1 MQTSLI
7 DTCKKTIVCLAI
19 STMAG
24 IGMNAC
30 KSTEKK
36 VDDTTYKDVPF
47 WQEYHEAYP
56 ISSNAEENDVR
67 SITVDKAQNVW
78 AATASG
84 VFMKKANESGWTAMQ
99 DEVDKG
105 PAFAVEVDTEGNV
118 WLGTWNG
125 IYRYQNSQL
134 EKIAGATAPVSAI
147 CVAKEGVYALG
158 PHGIWLFDG
167 KVFNKPQAGKEGYHQ
182 LPRSIRDVISD
193 NQGGL
198 WIASDV
204 GLYHTSANETKF
216 FRNRDKVSSGYI
228 KGIALDSNQNL
239 WAGGLGGVSIIQ
251 NDVKL
256 KEITTQQG
264 LPSVFVTCIDNAPDG
279 TLWVGTEQGLV
290 RYKPHGSNADSTYSM
305 LFSRR
310 WLLDDHVKDIA
321 FDANGNAWVATPKGI
336 SSIKKRQMTLAQKN
350 DYFMDVLM
358 KRHIR
363 EPWIAGQC
371 HLRIPGDT
379 TSWQPEDDDNDGEYT
394 GNYLAMEA
402 FRYAAT
408 KNPEAKENARK
419 AFGFLKLLQEVT
431 DTEGFFARTI
441 VPSSW
446 TSVHDGNRTFSPRQL
461 ADELVKEPRFKPVEE
476 RWHKSKDGKWLWKG
490 DTSSDEMCGHMFGY
504 FFYYELVADE
514 AEKAIIRTHVAR
526 IVDYLIAHNFN
537 FVDIDGKPTRWSV
550 WSPEQLNRDPEWA
563 PDQYQ
568 NSMEMLAFL
577 KFAHYITKN
586 DKYQQHYERLIKEE
600 HYLDNMAQVPNQ
612 NKAWFIYFDT
622 MLQAYLYPILLK
634 CETDPE
640 RLAFYQKHLDEWF
653 ERRKVDHNP
662 LINFI
667 YCYASG
673 KKTEVNNSV
682 EFLVDTPLDL
692 VDWHIDHTKRE
703 DIQLVRNIVLDELQV
718 SKLPPAII
726 RKTVRWDKNPW
737 DARGGDPQV
746 EREPVFWL
754 LPYWMGRYTNMIQ

>member
-1 MQTSLI
+1 MTTRGLYGVY
-7 DTCKKTIVCLAI
+7 KKLWFFSFVGLTTAFFIY
-19 STMAG
+19 
-24 IGMNAC
+24 AC
-30 KSTEKK
+30 KPTEKQESAS
-36 VDDTTYKDVPF
+36 VYKDTPF

-56 ISSNAEENDVR
+56 ISPNAEENEAR
-67 SITVDKAQNVW
+67 SITVDKAGHVW

-84 VFMKKANESGWTAMQ
+84 IFMKNASETAWKSIQNE
-99 DEVDKG
+99 ENKG
-105 PAFAVEVDTEGNV
+105 PAFAVEVDSEGTV

-125 IYRYQNSQL
+125 IYQYKNNQL
-134 EKIAGATAPVSAI
+134 IKAKGVSAPVSAI

-167 KVFNKPQAGKEGYHQ
+167 TTFNKPHSTKEGYQ
-182 LPRSIRDVISD
+182 LPRSIRDAISD
-193 NQGGL
+193 NKGGL

-204 GLYHTSANETKF
+204 GLYHTNAQGTRVF
-216 FRNRDKVSSGYI
+216 RDKEEVISGYI

-251 NDVKL
+251 ADK
-256 KEITTQQG
+256 KTREITPKQG
-264 LPSVFVTCIDNAPDG
+264 LPTVFVTCIKTAPDG
-279 TLWVGTEQGLV
+279 TLWVGTEQGVV
-290 RYKPHGSNADSTYSM
+290 RYQPHTTTPDSSCSM

-310 WLLDDHVKDIA
+310 WLMDNHVKDIA
-321 FDANGNAWVATPKGI
+321 FDAQGHAWIATPKGV
-336 SSIKKRQMTLAQKN
+336 SAIKRRLMTLAQKN
-350 DYFMDVLM
+350 DYFINVLM

-363 EPWIAGQC
+363 APWIAGQA

-402 FRYAAT
+402 FRYAVT
-408 KNPEAKENARK
+408 KNPEARENARK

-441 VPSSW
+441 VPADWSF
-446 TSVHDGNRTFSPRQL
+446 VHDGNRTFTPRQL
-461 ADELVKEPRFKPVEE
+461 ADEMVKEPRFKPVEV
-476 RWHKSKDGKWLWKG
+476 RWRKSKDGKWLWKG

-514 AEKAIIRTHVAR
+514 TEKIAIRQHVSR
-526 IVDYLIAHNFN
+526 IVDYLIKHHYNFI
-537 FVDIDGKPTRWSV
+537 DIDGKPTRWSV
-550 WSPEQLNRDPEWA
+550 WSPDQLNRDPEWA
-563 PDQYQ
+563 PDRNQ

-577 KFAHYITKN
+577 KFAHYITQN
-586 DKYQQHYERLIKEE
+586 DKYQQHYLRLIKEE

-612 NKAWFIYFDT
+612 NRAWFIYFDT

-640 RLAFYQKHLDEWF
+640 RLAFYEKHIDHWF
-653 ERRKVDHNP
+653 DTRRADHNP
-662 LINFI
+662 LINFV
-667 YCYASG
+667 YCYARG
-673 KKTEVNNSV
+673 KKEEVAHSV
-682 EFLVDTPLDL
+682 DFLKDTPLDL

-718 SKLPPAII
+718 SKLPPASI
-726 RKTVRWDKNPW
+726 RKTVRWDKNPF
-737 DARGGDPQV
+737 DAKGGDPQV

-754 LPYWMGRYTNMIQ
+754 LPYWMGRYTNTIQ

>member
-1 MQTSLI
+1 MY
-7 DTCKKTIVCLAI
+7 
-19 STMAG
+19 
-24 IGMNAC
+24 AC
-30 KSTEKK
+30 KSSEKQNTE
-36 VDDTTYKDVPF
+36 TTYKDEPF

-56 ISSNAEENDVR
+56 ISTNAEENEVR

-84 VFMKKANESGWTAMQ
+84 VFMKKPNELTWTAIQ
-99 DEVDKG
+99 NGEDKG
-105 PAFAVEVDTEGNV
+105 PAYSVEVGEDSVV
-118 WLGTWNG
+118 WIGTWNG
-125 IYRYQNSQL
+125 IYRYKSTQL
-134 EKIAGATAPVSAI
+134 EKLTGVVAPISAI
-147 CVAKEGVYALG
+147 CVSKEGVYALG
-158 PHGIWLFDG
+158 PKGIWRFDG
-167 KVFNKPQAGKEGYHQ
+167 KQFNKPQSSKEAFQ

-204 GLYHTSANETKF
+204 GLYHTSAKETRYY
-216 FRNRDKVSSGYI
+216 RNKDKVISGYI
-228 KGIALDSNQNL
+228 KGVALDSNQNL

-251 NDVKL
+251 NETKL
-256 KEITTQQG
+256 REITTRQG
-264 LPSVFVTCIDNAPDG
+264 LPTVFVTCVDNAPDG

-290 RYKPHGSNADSTYSM
+290 RYKPHGDTIDSTYSM

-310 WLLDDHVKDIA
+310 WLLDDHVNDIA
-321 FDANGNAWVATPKGI
+321 FDAHGNAWVATPKGV
-336 SSIKKRQMTLAQKN
+336 SAIKKRQMTLAQKN
-350 DYFMDVLM
+350 DFFMDVTM

-363 EPWIAGQC
+363 APWIAGQA

-394 GNYLAMEA
+394 GNYLAMES

-408 KNPEAKENARK
+408 KSPEAKENARK
-419 AFGFLKLLQEVT
+419 AFGFLKLLQEIT

-446 TSVHDGNRTFSPRQL
+446 DFVHDGNRTFTPTQL
-461 ADELVKEPRFKPVEE
+461 ADELVKEPRFKPVEV
-476 RWHKSKDGKWLWKG
+476 RWRKSKDGKWLWKG

-514 AEKAIIRTHVAR
+514 AEKAIIRKHVSR
-526 IVDYLIAHNFN
+526 IVDYLIKHDFN
-537 FVDIDGKPTRWSV
+537 FVDVDGQATRWSV
-550 WSPEQLNRDPEWA
+550 WSPDQLNRDPEWA
-563 PDQYQ
+563 PDQAQ

-577 KFAHYITKN
+577 KFAHYITK
-586 DKYQQHYERLIKEE
+586 DEKYQKHYVRLINEE
-600 HYLDNMAQVPNQ
+600 HYLDNMAEVPNQ
-612 NKAWFIYFDT
+612 NRAWFIYFDT

-634 CETDPE
+634 SETDPE
-640 RLAFYQKHLDEWF
+640 RLAFYEKHMDEWF
-653 ERRKVDHNP
+653 EKRKADHNP

-667 YCYASG
+667 YCYSR
-673 KKTEVNNSV
+673 KKQAEIDNSV
-682 EFLVDTPLDL
+682 DFLKDTPLDL

-703 DIQLVRNIVLDELQV
+703 DIQLVRSIVLDEMQV
-718 SKLPPAII
+718 SKLPPASI

-754 LPYWMGRYTNMIQ
+754 LPYWMGKYLNMIQ

>member
-1 MQTSLI
+1 MKVSLFKI
-7 DTCKKTIVCLAI
+7 LIKTMLYFTASIGIVFFI
-19 STMAG
+19 
-24 IGMNAC
+24 NAC
-30 KSTEKK
+30 KSSEKQSNEN
-36 VDDTTYKDVPF
+36 TYKDTPF

-56 ISSNAEENDVR
+56 ISTNAEENEVR
-67 SITVDKAQNVW
+67 SVAIDKTQNVW

-84 VFMKKANESGWTAMQ
+84 IFMKKAGETNWTSVQ
-99 DEVDKG
+99 TGEDKG
-105 PAFAVEVDTEGNV
+105 PAFSVASDAEGNV
-118 WLGTWNG
+118 WFGTWNG
-125 IYRYQNSQL
+125 IYRYKNAQS
-134 EKIAGATAPVSAI
+134 EKIEGITAPVSAI

-158 PHGIWLFDG
+158 PNGIWIFNG
-167 KVFNKPQAGKEGYHQ
+167 KTFTKPQSGNEGYKQ

-204 GLYHTSANETKF
+204 GLYHTSAKETKF
-216 FRNRDKVSSGYI
+216 LRNKEQVSSGYI
-228 KGIALDSNQNL
+228 KGIALDSNQHL

-251 NDVKL
+251 NDTRL
-256 KEITTQQG
+256 REITTQQG
-264 LPSVFVTCIDNAPDG
+264 LPTVFVTCVENAPDG
-279 TLWVGTEQGLV
+279 TIWVGTEQGLV
-290 RYKPHGSNADSTYSM
+290 RYKPHNSEADTTYSM

-310 WLLDDHVKDIA
+310 WLLDDHVNDIA
-321 FDANGNAWVATPKGI
+321 FDANGNAWVATPKGV
-336 SSIKKRQMTLAQKN
+336 SAIKRRQMTLAQKN

-363 EPWIAGQC
+363 EPWIAGQA

-394 GNYLAMEA
+394 GNYLALEA

-408 KNPEAKENARK
+408 KSPEARENAKK
-419 AFGFLKLLQEVT
+419 AFRFLKLLQEVT

-446 TSVHDGNRTFSPRQL
+446 DFVHDGNRTFTPHQL
-461 ADELVKEPRFKPVEE
+461 ADELLKEPRFKPVEV
-476 RWHKSKDGKWLWKG
+476 RWRKSKDGKWLWKG

-514 AEKAIIRTHVAR
+514 AEKAIIRKHVSR
-526 IVDYLIAHNFN
+526 IVDYLIKHNFN

-550 WSPEQLNRDPEWA
+550 WSPDQLNSDPEWA
-563 PDQYQ
+563 PDQNQ

-577 KFAHYITKN
+577 KFAHYITR
-586 DKYQQHYERLIKEE
+586 DEKYQKHYLRLINEE

-612 NKAWFIYFDT
+612 NRAWFIYFDT
-622 MLQAYLYPILLK
+622 ILQAYLYPILLK

-640 RLAFYQKHLDEWF
+640 RLAFYEKHMDEWF
-653 ERRKVDHNP
+653 EKRKADHNP

-667 YCYASG
+667 YSYARN
-673 KKTEVNNSV
+673 KKAETANSV
-682 EFLVDTPLDL
+682 DFLKDTPLDL

-703 DIQLVRNIVLDELQV
+703 DIQLVRRIVLDELQV
-718 SKLPPAII
+718 STLPPASI

-754 LPYWMGRYTNMIQ
+754 LPYWMGRYMNMIQ